1 MKKKLLIFLAIF
13 CLSISNFAQSS
24 SEIVKDDENGFSFRV
39 PAKWLNEKVS
49 GGAVLVDDDKTANI
63 IIKTHRY
70 NDLNTML
77 KDQGGIEQDGFKK
90 VGEIESFAK
99 NGKFFRAYKEA
110 NNQRLI
116 VDTFFLT
123 SEYGGGV
130 IILAASTDLK
140 SAETAF
146 NGAAEIIKTL
156 TFYSPKPSPQNSNLR
171 SRFANKKLSYFY
183 RGNGYSESKRIWLCG
198 SGTYISKSESFS
210 SSQIGTGSTA
220 GTTEGTWQ
228 VKQSGSSVY
237 LILQSNKGGVGEYEV
252 TARQASNEIGLNG
265 DRFFVENH
273 NECN

>member
-1 MKKKLLIFLAIF
+1 MKKILLIFLMTF
-13 CLSISNFAQSS
+13 CLSISAFAQSNS
-24 SEIVKDDENGFSFRV
+24 KTFKDDENGFSYKI
-39 PAKWLNEKVS
+39 PSDWTNEKVN
-49 GGAVLVDDDKTANI
+49 GGAVLVDNNKTANI

-70 NDLNTML
+70 NDLDTML

-99 NGKFFRAYKEA
+99 NGKFFRAFKEA

-130 IILAASTDLK
+130 IILAASTDFK

-146 NGAAEIIKTL
+146 KGAAEIIKSL
-156 TFYSPKPSPQNSNLR
+156 TFYSPKPSSQNSSLR
-171 SRFANKKLSYFY
+171 SRFANKKLTYFY

-198 SGTYISKSESFS
+198 SGSYISKSESFS

-220 GTTEGTWQ
+220 STTEGTWQ
-228 VKQSGSSVY
+228 IKQSGSSVY

-265 DRFFVENH
+265 DRFFVESQ

>member
-1 MKKKLLIFLAIF
+1 MKNIIFVFLVII
-13 CLSISNFAQSS
+13 CLSVSTFAQSNS
-24 SEIVKDDENGFSFRV
+24 KTFKDDENGFSFKI
-39 PAKWLNEKVS
+39 PANWTNEKVN
-49 GGAVLVDDDKTANI
+49 GGAVLIDDDKTANI
-63 IIKTHRY
+63 IVKTHRY

-99 NGKFFRAYKEA
+99 NGKFFRAFKEA

-116 VDTFFLT
+116 VDTFFLV

-146 NGAAEIIKTL
+146 NGASEIIKTL
-156 TFYSPKPSPQNSNLR
+156 TFFSPKSTPQNSALS

-198 SGTYISKSESFS
+198 SGTFISKSESFS

-228 VKQSGSSVY
+228 VKQSGNSVY